1 MVRRLLVLLAIALL
15 IGAACG
21 DDDDSG
27 DDGEAAQSPSPQT
40 AADGGCEEGAEV
52 STDSGL
58 TYVELECGTGAEAV
72 DGAAVQVHY
81 TGTLED
87 GTEFDS
93 SRGRAPLPVTLGAGG
108 VIPGFEE
115 GLLGMKVGGRRELT
129 IPPELGYGEAGNP
142 PAIPPNSTIIFEVEL
157 IEVTGA

>member
-1 MVRRLLVLLAIALL
+1 MARRLLVLLAIALL
-15 IGAACG
+15 VGAACG

-27 DDGEAAQSPSPQT
+27 SDGDAATSPSPQT
-40 AADGGCEEGAEV
+40 AADGACEEGAEV
-52 STDSGL
+52 TTASGL
-58 TYVELECGTGAEAV
+58 TYVEVTCGTGAEAV
-72 DGAAVQVHY
+72 NGASVQVHY

-93 SRGRAPLPVTLGAGG
+93 SRGRAPLPVTLGTGG

-115 GLLGMKVGGRRELT
+115 GLLGMKVGGSRELT
-129 IPPELGYGEAGNP
+129 IPPDLGYGEAGNP

-157 IEVTGA
+157 VEVAAP